1 MAKNRELLN
10 IIIVSGDMDGC
21 DECSLWF
28 IDHWINQL
36 KMIDEFISQD
46 KLKKFAQK
54 QRFTT
59 VKLQV
64 AVMKKCIPSQV

>member
-1 MAKNRELLN
+1 MT
-10 IIIVSGDMDGC
+10 VSGDMDVC
-21 DECSLWF
+21 DECSVLGSLWF

-46 KLKKFAQK
+46 KLKKFVQK